1 MVSKLTNY
9 VLKIRYQEN
18 NMKKVYDKNSERV
31 KKSAAL
37 SERKKSEIMYRVLK
51 LVKDL
56 EHVTMKMREM

>member
-1 MVSKLTNY
+1 
-9 VLKIRYQEN
+9 
-18 NMKKVYDKNSERV
+18 MKKVYDKNSERV